1 MYRRLQVFEFPAA
14 LGATPEPRGRAP
26 GPLESAAR
34 WHRALAFPRQLA
46 QLSLNEFLLSSLWA
60 DPTQQQFCNT
70 CCSHIYHLNPQITFG
85 NFLENCQPFFPI
97 GISSQ
102 ELSHNCRLE
111 GSSGGHLAWPLTPA
125 GKRPALDEVS
135 YRFVQSTLWGLRS
148 FSRLHSLS
156 SFHCYAN
163 FVQGF
168 LDLNFWYPPLKCLT
182 PLITS
187 SWDLN
192 GPWLASF
199 KTAHLRSHAP

>member
-1 MYRRLQVFEFPAA
+1 MSIHLKGKAGICSQTIFNKQSKGTNCKKVTYTVYRRLQVSEFPAA

-46 QLSLNEFLLSSLWA
+46 QLSVNEFLLSSLWA

-102 ELSHNCRLE
+102 ELPHNCFWR
-111 GSSGGHLAWPLTPA
+111 SSGLT
-125 GKRPALDEVS
+125 S
-135 YRFVQSTLWGLRS
+135 HT
-148 FSRLHSLS
+148 SR
-156 SFHCYAN
+156 
-163 FVQGF
+163 
-168 LDLNFWYPPLKCLT
+168 
-182 PLITS
+182 
-187 SWDLN
+187 
-192 GPWLASF
+192 
-199 KTAHLRSHAP
+199 KTASTR